1 MVKMLDNNSKSAT
14 MVAMKPYPLK
24 FRPIFKERIWGGQQ
38 LRKSFGKDLP
48 PDVKIGESWEL
59 ADLPE
64 DKSEIVNGPLAGK
77 TIDQAIAQWGRAMTG
92 KDDYQ
97 PPFPLLIK
105 ILDAQDVLS
114 VQVHP
119 DAATCQRTGKGDPKT
134 ECWYI
139 IDAQPGAAIYK
150 GLKPGTTKEQFFEA
164 VKNGTCE
171 DYLIKVPVN
180 VGECHFLPS
189 GTCHAI
195 GAGLLIAEIQQP
207 SDTTY
212 RVYDWNRVDPGT
224 GQGRQLHIDDAL
236 ECIHFDPSGDN
247 LSVNTVGRLVDA
259 DEFKVDKGHQT
270 AGAEI
275 LLGGQ
280 MKVLVILSGAGQIT
294 AENAEPVIFTK
305 GDTLFIPA
313 AYEGVMQFSEECR
326 HLVATVW

>member
-1 MVKMLDNNSKSAT
+1 MLS
-14 MVAMKPYPLK
+14 MKLYPLK
-24 FRPIFKERIWGGQQ
+24 FKPIFKERIWGGQH

-48 PDVKIGESWEL
+48 AEVKIGESWEL

-64 DKSEIVNGPLAGK
+64 DKSEIVNGPLAGR
-77 TIDQAIAQWGRAMTG
+77 TIDTVIAEFGATITG

-97 PPFPLLIK
+97 PPLPLLIK

-119 DAATCQRTGKGDPKT
+119 DAETCQRTGKGNPKT

-139 IDAQPGAAIYK
+139 IDAAPGAVIYK
-150 GLKPGTTKEQFFEA
+150 GLKPGTTKQQFAEA
-164 VKNGTCE
+164 IENGTCK
-171 DYLIKVPVN
+171 DYLVTVPVE

-212 RVYDWNRVDPGT
+212 RVYDWGRVDPAT

-236 ECIHFDPSGDN
+236 ECIHFDPTGDN

-259 DEFKVDKGHQT
+259 DEFKVDKGHQA
-270 AGAEI
+270 AGVEV
-275 LLGGQ
+275 LLTKQ
-280 MKVLVILSGAGQIT
+280 MKVLLILSGAGQIVAEDT
-294 AENAEPVIFTK
+294 APVPFEK
-305 GDTLFIPA
+305 GDTLLIPA
-313 AYEGVMQFSEECR
+313 AFNGVMQFSAESKY
-326 HLVATVW
+326 LIATVW